1 MTSGAG
7 IIAVQTDKLVEKQQA
22 PEFRF
27 RRINPPAKTL
37 FQR

>member
-7 IIAVQTDKLVEKQQA
+7 IIAMQTDEFVEKQKTT
-22 PEFRF
+22 ELRF

>member
-7 IIAVQTDKLVEKQQA
+7 IIAVQTDEFVEKQKA
-22 PEFRF
+22 AELRF

>member
-7 IIAVQTDKLVEKQQA
+7 IIAVQTDKLVEKQKPA
-22 PEFRF
+22 KLRF
-27 RRINPPAKTL
+27 RRINPPAQTL